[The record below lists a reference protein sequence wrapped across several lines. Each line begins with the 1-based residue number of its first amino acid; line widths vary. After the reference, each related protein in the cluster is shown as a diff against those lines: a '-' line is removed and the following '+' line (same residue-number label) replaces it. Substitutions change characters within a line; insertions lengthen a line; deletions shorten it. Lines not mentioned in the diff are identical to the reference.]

1 MNECILNVSKMFS
14 SIQWLFQVII
24 DDNQESLSKLFN
36 KPKRYSPIFVYSA
49 KIEEE
54 GKNYGKATISN
65 LVVIPEATG
74 FIDDS
79 NSGGNEIIVQGPNS
93 NPSKFIFLNFRKLA
107 LNQFISYL
115 YKTTTTYQN
124 S

>member
-1 MNECILNVSKMFS
+1 MTKVPAILARRKDLKKVKQKS
-14 SIQWLFQVII
+14 I

>member
-1 MNECILNVSKMFS
+1 MFS
-14 SIQWLFQVII
+14 SIQWLFQVNI
-24 DDNQESLSKLFN
+24 DDNQESLSKLFK
-36 KPKRYSPIFVYSA
+36 KPKRYSPLFVYSA

-79 NSGGNEIIVQGPNS
+79 NSGVNEIIVRGPNN
-93 NPSKFIFLNFRKLA
+93 NPSKFIVF
-107 LNQFISYL
+107 
-115 YKTTTTYQN
+115 
-124 S
+124 